1 MTRPE
6 LLEPLQAGTDLNQA
20 LRFHSR
26 ERRRSLAGIPELFKT
41 HFFGIPTATLAA
53 ASFPTRDTLVTF
65 QTSIRIVTGVTAA
78 GLIFEIGDAATAI
91 AAWVDTPGLLSFRA
105 GDALAADRGL
115 ATFNNGGAWPD
126 TMELDLVFAV
136 RPGDGRVRIWGNG
149 EDIARDTAA
158 NGQLPL
164 GWAASSDG
172 AFAAA
177 ATGAL
182 PADVL
187 ETGAPVDFEVIQ
199 PLSVYIGQVPR
210 HFI

>member
-1 MTRPE
+1 MPRPE

-26 ERRRSLAGIPELFKT
+26 ERRRSLAGVPELFRT
-41 HFFGIPTATLAA
+41 HQFGIPTTPIAA
-53 ASFPTRDTLVTF
+53 ASFPVRDTLVTF

-78 GLIFEIGDAATAI
+78 GLVFELGDSATAV
-91 AAWVDTPGLLSFRA
+91 AAWIDTPGLLSFRA

-115 ATFNNGGAWPD
+115 AAFNNGGAWPD
-126 TMELDLVFAV
+126 TLELDLVFAV
-136 RPGDGRVRIWGNG
+136 RPGDGRVRIWANG
-149 EDIARDTAA
+149 EEIARDTAA

-164 GWAASSDG
+164 GWAASSNG
-172 AFAAA
+172 SFASAA
-177 ATGAL
+177 VGAL

-187 ETGAPVDFEVIQ
+187 ETGAPTDFDVIQ
-199 PLSVYIGQVPR
+199 PLSVYVSQVPR